1 MIDNQPAE
9 GISTTRPQEQP
20 CPETVITNGTSRV
33 PSVSTAAMKGTR
45 EGQPTERIKDLYL
58 RYRSLTHSLTSL
70 SQNNNQQPTTTETAT
85 ATGTAA
91 VWLYLVAVVLSP
103 FVEVSR

>member
-1 MIDNQPAE
+1 MNDNQPAE

-33 PSVSTAAMKGTR
+33 PSVSTATQKGTR
-45 EGQPTERIKDLYL
+45 EGQPTKRIKDLYL

-70 SQNNNQQPTTTETAT
+70 SQNNNQQPTTETAT

-91 VWLYLVAVVLSP
+91 VWLYLVAAVLSP